1 MTDIKLT
8 SQLVGKYCL
17 QLILAEKATKEQS
30 SYSRAVH
37 QSTLEF
43 AKYFHHK
50 QVLEIIGADYLMEGL
65 DKVKTKFN
73 DNYYLNRCKKS

>member
-1 MTDIKLT
+1 MTEIKLT

-43 AKYFHHK
+43 AKYFHNK
-50 QVLEIIGADYLMEGL
+50 EVLERIGGDYLIKGL
-65 DKVKTKFN
+65 DNVKEKFN
-73 DNYYLNRCKKS
+73 ENYYLKLCKN